1 VLRAAFGRFRR
12 ASGLAGLLV
21 AAACSPG
28 AGSDTAGPAAD
39 AAQPELE
46 VRTVPVRRGA
56 IAQRVRAPA
65 TLEAKRESQIGP
77 EVQGTLVRIFV
88 DEGDRVEAGAPLFQI
103 DPEPYAFALREA
115 EAGLDLARA
124 QRLQGEAD
132 VARARALSE
141 KSVIAPQEIERL
153 ETALAVARATERQ
166 AAEAAALARH
176 KLARTRVD
184 APYAAS
190 VVARLADEGTTALVQ
205 PQTVVLVLQEGDELE
220 ARASIPE
227 SRLALVR
234 VGDPARIRV
243 EGLPQPIETQISSV
257 SDALDAATRTYGVR
271 MRVPNR
277 ERLLKAGVF
286 AEVEILPR
294 PKPDALV
301 VPREAIRSED
311 GRARVF
317 TVRDG
322 VATPVGVTLGFV
334 SEQEAEVLEGL
345 AADLP
350 VIVGEAARQV
360 APGMR
365 VRVVAG
371 EGGA

>member
-1 VLRAAFGRFRR
+1 VALGRFSRVVGFG
-12 ASGLAGLLV
+12 ALLLGP
-21 AAACSPG
+21 ACSPG
-28 AGSDTAGPAAD
+28 AGTDAGSVAAGPE
-39 AAQPELE
+39 PEIE
-46 VRTVPVRRGA
+46 VRTLPVRRGA

-65 TLEAKRESQIGP
+65 TLEARRESQIGP
-77 EVQGTLVRIFV
+77 EIQGTLLRIFV

-141 KSVIAPQEIERL
+141 RRVIAAQEIEKL
-153 ETALAVARATERQ
+153 ETALAVARASERQ

-176 KLARTRVD
+176 KLGRTLVS
-184 APYAAS
+184 APYPAS

-205 PQTVVLVLQEGDELE
+205 PQTIVLVLQEGDELE
-220 ARASIPE
+220 ARAAIPE
-227 SRLALVR
+227 GRLALVR

-243 EGLPQPIETQISSV
+243 QGLPAPIETQVSSV
-257 SDALDAATRTYGVR
+257 SDALDVATRTYAVR

-277 ERLLKAGVF
+277 DRRLKAGVF
-286 AEVEILPR
+286 AEVEILPQA
-294 PKPDALV
+294 KADTLV

-322 VATPVGVTLGFV
+322 VATPIGVTLGVV
-334 SEQEAEVLEGL
+334 SEQEAEVLQGVE
-345 AADLP
+345 ADVP